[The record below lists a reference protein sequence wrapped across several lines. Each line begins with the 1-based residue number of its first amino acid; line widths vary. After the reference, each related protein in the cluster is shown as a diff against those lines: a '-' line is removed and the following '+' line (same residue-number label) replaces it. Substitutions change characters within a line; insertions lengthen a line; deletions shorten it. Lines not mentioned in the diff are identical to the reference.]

1 MYRVIKMQSKLF
13 ALEIKDIEDDSDNIN
28 AFLESGDVVLL
39 AERLDSIADLFDM
52 DESEIELVE

>member
-1 MYRVIKMQSKLF
+1 MQSKLF